1 MRILFNLIAGL
12 RHRDTRFF
20 QFNMKHRHTIDYSA
34 GILLEKKYGDSVREG
49 ETIAVLYASHE
60 ELFGP
65 AMEKFLAS
73 CTLGKQ
79 MPEPEPLIFARISD
93 AGVERRTI
101 EEKIP

>member
-1 MRILFNLIAGL
+1 M
-12 RHRDTRFF
+12 
-20 QFNMKHRHTIDYSA
+20 
-34 GILLEKKYGDSVREG
+34 REG

-65 AMEKFLAS
+65 AMENFWLT
-73 CTLGKQ
+73 CTWGNRCRNRS
-79 MPEPEPLIFARISD
+79 PLYLQRISD

>member
-1 MRILFNLIAGL
+1 MCI
-12 RHRDTRFF
+12 RD
-20 QFNMKHRHTIDYSA
+20 S
-34 GILLEKKYGDSVREG
+34 
-49 ETIAVLYASHE
+49 LYASHE

-65 AMEKFLAS
+65 AVEKFLAS
-73 CTLGKQ
+73 CILGKQ

>member
-1 MRILFNLIAGL
+1 M
-12 RHRDTRFF
+12 
-20 QFNMKHRHTIDYSA
+20 
-34 GILLEKKYGDSVREG
+34 REG

-93 AGVERRTI
+93 AGVE
-101 EEKIP
+101 KKDH

>member
-1 MRILFNLIAGL
+1 MKKFIPALI
-12 RHRDTRFF
+12 
-20 QFNMKHRHTIDYSA
+20 
-34 GILLEKKYGDSVREG
+34 GIFTGFANGIFGSGGGTV
-49 ETIAVLYASHE
+49 AV
-60 ELFGP
+60 P